1 MRGGEGIV
9 IHTRDC
15 AVILSKD
22 PERSVDVEWEEGVTL
37 MKPASIEVVCVNKKG
52 LLSEISNAISTSEA
66 EIVNSDSK
74 NIEGNKA
81 VCKFEIE
88 VSSLGHLGMVIDSL
102 KSIRN
107 VIKVR
112 RVRGDVVVE

>member
-1 MRGGEGIV
+1 M

-22 PERSVDVEWEEGVTL
+22 PERRVDVEWEEGVTL
-37 MKPASIEVVCVNKKG
+37 MRPASIEVVCVNKKG
-52 LLSEISNAISTSEA
+52 LLSDISNAISTNEA
-66 EIVNSDSK
+66 EIVHSNTKSVED
-74 NIEGNKA
+74 NKA

-88 VSSLGHLGMVIDSL
+88 VSSLGHLGMVMSSL
-102 KSIRN
+102 QKIRN

-112 RVRGDVVVE
+112 RLRGDVVVE